1 MNHDIREALHNLL
14 SVMEMQE
21 KRQSGEFHISGE
33 TFMGMWS
40 DAKHN
45 ARQALAA
52 LEREEYR
59 CERCQQPMRFN
70 VPRLGPNGGFVHSD
84 TGSLDCATP
93 PAAER
98 EGADAAE
105 LKAWREMFAAFA
117 ASGLP
122 ASWPNP
128 NPKLWPNQWPQDV
141 AMVAFALHRAQAPAD
156 AQDAA
161 RYRWLR
167 SRDLDT
173 ISKGGVFAGMTPENV
188 VLNGPDLDAAI
199 DKQRGAGEGGNG

>member
-1 MNHDIREALHNLL
+1 MNQDIREALHNLL

-45 ARQALAA
+45 AREALAA
-52 LEREEYR
+52 LERERAGEMCVGDPQRPEACYR
-59 CERCQQPMRFN
+59 VRCQ
-70 VPRLGPNGGFVHSD
+70 LGKA
-84 TGSLDCATP
+84 CATP

-98 EGADAAE
+98 EGDEDEAYKIGYRDGYDEAVQDIDVLTGGDGEYRYCTDHDPDRHTPDAE
-105 LKAWREMFAAFA
+105 IMKRRIEERF
-117 ASGLP
+117 
-122 ASWPNP
+122 
-128 NPKLWPNQWPQDV
+128 D
-141 AMVAFALHRAQAPAD
+141 ALQAPAD

-173 ISKGGVFAGMTPENV
+173 IHNGGVFAGMTPKNV
-188 VLNGPDLDAAI
+188 VLNGDDLDAAI
-199 DKQRGAGEGGNG
+199 DKQRAGGEK